1 MFEYHQKIVDQ
12 LLAQGGEFSELFHKH
27 RELDEQIEKANA
39 GISPIDDINLHRM
52 KKEKLLLRD
61 HLAEIIEE
69 QKLSQA

>member
-12 LLAQGGEFSELFHKH
+12 LLAQGGEFSALFHKH
-27 RELDEQIEKANA
+27 RKLDEQIEEANA
-39 GISPIDDINLHRM
+39 GIAPVDDLNLHRM

-61 HLAEIIEE
+61 HLAEIIKE